1 MGGTILARCLNI
13 FFDSYR
19 GTLMSFHTRTAL
31 GLFLLGTTFLITQR
45 PAAAINLEYYPHVPA
60 YAVGFDHVLTVD
72 PAPATL
78 LDDGGDGAAVY
89 KHNFWRG
96 APFTPSL
103 AKLEADSSISTD
115 ITAAGSG
122 PTDEFHV
129 FSPAAGGLMKLK
141 GDTLLGGIY
150 DGENSTFTGEGVGSG
165 PGVASPTIWDVEI
178 VSTGEPIGT
187 PVRIDVVAII
197 QGYVD
202 ANKATH
208 PALDD
213 AKATW
218 HVAANGTPVISGMV
232 MLVDGPGTI
241 PFEEDN
247 FASPVTF
254 YKKVGD
260 TFTFELNYKLE
271 VDGIVPMSV
280 STAEI
285 TGSEAI
291 IKARVV
297 PEPNS
302 ALLACVGFA
311 GIAGLRRRKTS
322 SAKL

>member
-1 MGGTILARCLNI
+1 
-13 FFDSYR
+13 
-19 GTLMSFHTRTAL
+19 MSLPRRTAL
-31 GLFLLGTTFLITQR
+31 SLFLLSPILLVTQR
-45 PAAAINLEYYPHVPA
+45 PAAAINLEYFPHVPP

-72 PAPATL
+72 PAPPTL
-78 LDDGGDGAAVY
+78 LDDGGDAVAVF

-129 FSPAAGGLMKLK
+129 FSPSAAGLMKLK

-150 DGENSTFTGEGVGSG
+150 DGENSTFTGEGVGPG
-165 PGVASPTIWDVEI
+165 PGAAAPTIWDVEI

-208 PALDD
+208 PTIDD
-213 AKATW
+213 ARATW
-218 HVAANGTPVISGMV
+218 HVAANSTPVISGMV
-232 MLVDGPGTI
+232 SLVDGPGTI
-241 PFEEDN
+241 PFEDDN

-291 IKARVV
+291 VRARVI
-297 PEPNS
+297 PEPS
-302 ALLACVGFA
+302 SVLLGLI
-311 GIAGLRRRKTS
+311 GILGASWLRRRKNT
-322 SAKL
+322 